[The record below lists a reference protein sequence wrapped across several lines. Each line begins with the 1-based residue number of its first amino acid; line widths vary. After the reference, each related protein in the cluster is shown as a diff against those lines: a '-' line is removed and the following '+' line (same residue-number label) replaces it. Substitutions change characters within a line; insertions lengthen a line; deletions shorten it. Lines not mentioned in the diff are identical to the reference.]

1 MENPFNMPSLTP
13 DDLPNM
19 QGVEVPEEVKFIVSE
34 DGRIFAD
41 MNDWTLTIHSGVHL
55 TAPILDMLYGETYAN
70 GMHDMAMAMHQQVN
84 SYREVFG
91 LLPLHTPDATEAPS
105 DTAEA
110 EAEIASLSEAFSL
123 PAFGDDD
130 AR

>member
-1 MENPFNMPSLTP
+1 MENPFNTPPLTP

-19 QGVEVPEEVKFIVSE
+19 QGVEVPEGVKFIVSE

-41 MNDWTLTIHSGVHL
+41 MNDWTLTIHGGVHM
-55 TAPILDMLYGETYAN
+55 AGPVFDMFYGEQYAN
-70 GMHDMAMAMHQQVN
+70 AQHDLVMAMHDSVN
-84 SYREVFG
+84 AYREAFG

-130 AR
+130 A